1 MEKYKNTK
9 ETKGIIL
16 AAGRASRLFPITYA
30 VNKQLLAIYDKPMV
44 YYPLLVLL
52 LAKIKDILIITRKE
66 DLKSF
71 KALLGNG
78 NNLGI
83 KISYAIQKKPKG
95 IADAFVIGKKFIGD
109 SNCVLILGDNI
120 FYGENFSIKL
130 LNAKSRNNGATVF
143 SYVVHDPERYG
154 VVELDSNGLAKRIVE
169 KPKKPK
175 SNLAV
180 TGLYFYDNKVVDIA
194 RSLKP
199 SKRGELEITDVNKV
213 YLKKKQLYVETFGR
227 GFAWLDT
234 GTPDSLLAAN
244 NFIGTIEKRQ
254 GLKVACL
261 EEIAFNN
268 QWISK
273 VQLNKLKDKI
283 SSGPYKDYLIKILK
297 QK

>member
-1 MEKYKNTK
+1 MV

-30 VNKQLLAIYDKPMV
+30 VNKQLLPIYDKPMI
-44 YYPLLVLL
+44 YYPLSVLM
-52 LAKIKDILIITRKE
+52 LAQVDDVLIITRKE
-66 DLKSF
+66 DVKSF

-78 NNLGI
+78 KNLGM

-95 IADAFVIGKKFIGD
+95 IADAFIIGKKFIGD
-109 SNCVLILGDNI
+109 SNCCLILGDNI
-120 FYGENFSIKL
+120 FYGENFRSKL
-130 LNAKSRNNGATVF
+130 QKAKYRTDGATVF
-143 SYVVHDPERYG
+143 SYPVHDPERYG
-154 VVELDSNGLAKRIVE
+154 VVELGINGLAKKIVE

-180 TGLYFYDNKVVDIA
+180 TGLYFYNKEVVDIA
-194 RSLKP
+194 KSLKP
-199 SKRGELEITDVNKV
+199 SNRGELEITDVNKI
-213 YLKKKQLYVETFGR
+213 YLKRKKLYVESFGR

-234 GTPDSLLAAN
+234 GTPDSLLSAN

-268 QWISK
+268 EWINK
-273 VQLNKLKDKI
+273 VQLKKLKDKI
-283 SSGPYKDYLIKILK
+283 SNGPYKDYLIKILK
-297 QK
+297 K

>member
-1 MEKYKNTK
+1 LEKYRNNK

-30 VNKQLLAIYDKPMV
+30 VNKQLLAIYDKPMI
-44 YYPLLVLL
+44 YYPLSVLM
-52 LAKIKDILIITRKE
+52 LAKIKDILIITRKD

-71 KALLGNG
+71 QALLGNG

-95 IADAFVIGKKFIGD
+95 IADAFIIGKKFIGD

-130 LNAKSRNNGATVF
+130 RNAKSRNNGATVF
-143 SYVVHDPERYG
+143 SYIVHDPERYG
-154 VVELDSNGLAKRIVE
+154 VVELNSNGLAKKIVE
-169 KPKKPK
+169 KPKNPK

-199 SKRGELEITDVNKV
+199 SKRGELEITDVNEV
-213 YLKKKQLYVETFGR
+213 YLKNKQLYVETFGR

-234 GTPDSLLAAN
+234 GTPESLLAAN

-273 VQLNKLKDKI
+273 IQLNKLKDKI

>member
-1 MEKYKNTK
+1 MV

-30 VNKQLLAIYDKPMV
+30 VNKQLLPIYDKPMI
-44 YYPLLVLL
+44 YYPLSVLM
-52 LAKIKDILIITRKE
+52 LAQIDDVLIITRKE
-66 DLKSF
+66 DVKSF

-78 NNLGI
+78 KNLGM

-95 IADAFVIGKKFIGD
+95 IADAFIIGKKFIGD
-109 SNCVLILGDNI
+109 SNCCLILGDNI
-120 FYGENFSIKL
+120 FYGENFRSKL
-130 LNAKSRNNGATVF
+130 QKAKYRTDGATVF
-143 SYVVHDPERYG
+143 SYPVHDPERYG
-154 VVELDSNGLAKRIVE
+154 VVELSINGLAKKIVE

-180 TGLYFYDNKVVDIA
+180 TGLYFYNKEVVDIA
-194 RSLKP
+194 KSLKP
-199 SKRGELEITDVNKV
+199 SNRGELEITDVNKI
-213 YLKKKQLYVETFGR
+213 YLKRKKLYVESFGR

-234 GTPDSLLAAN
+234 GTPDSLLSAN
-244 NFIGTIEKRQ
+244 NLIGTIEKRQ

-268 QWISK
+268 EWINK

-283 SSGPYKDYLIKILK
+283 SNGPYKDYLIKILK
-297 QK
+297 K